1 MAEDEERTLESLLNR
16 AINPAKREED
26 WEYIKLFCD
35 KVNIEIEGPQVAVRL
50 LAHKIQSPQE
60 REALFA
66 LTVLESC
73 VKQCGKRFHQEIG
86 KFRFL
91 NEIIKVLSPKYLGTK
106 TTEKVKKKCV
116 EIVYS
121 WYRGLPLEPKI
132 EEAYRMLKQQ
142 GIITEDPTYV
152 DKLDLVP
159 EPPPRPK
166 NAVFEDDEKAKLLA
180 KLLKSKN
187 PDDLQAANRLIKNMV
202 KQDAERMEKVSQRIN
217 DLETI
222 NNNTKLLREMV
233 GHYNPSTTSQSEKET
248 MKELFDSLEKLRPK
262 LFRLASESDEKDSDG
277 LSQVLRAND
286 DVMLV
291 MSLYRHKVEE
301 VEENG
306 HPEGN
311 KPDGTSLL
319 DLTFDPSSPSKNFS
333 SSYTSFSQGASGSHK
348 QHSEP
353 VSSIDDDLLALGLA
367 TTKSIKEDSRKG
379 DDSLLSELDDLFS
392 YPAISSAKQPV
403 VSQAHGA
410 VPLMM
415 VSQPA
420 PMFGGPSISQPMMYG
435 SAPQVPTHPVPGN
448 LPATSV
454 FSLAPANIQQSQKF
468 TSYGLASQGVS
479 FTQPQSQPQ
488 KPGPTTPK
496 TDQQKKALLD
506 LDDLGQSLMQQNL
519 GPDKPV
525 SFTASVQPAK
535 VTLNQIASKVPTI
548 SPPPYPGS
556 PTAFSSASVGS
567 TSTASVPQSIQPPTV
582 SMAAEVSA
590 HATGSRPGEVQP
602 LTDIFVPLENIK
614 PGSHPPVNTYDKN
627 GIKVLIHAAQDRPRE
642 DVVVMVISV
651 MSINTNPVK
660 GFIFQAAV
668 PKVMKVKLQ
677 PPSATD
683 LPAFNPILPPSAIT
697 QVMLIAN
704 PQKEKI
710 RLKFKITYT
719 CNDQSFTDVGDVD
732 SFQVQ

>member
-1 MAEDEERTLESLLNR
+1 MAEEEERTLESLLNR

-26 WEYIKLFCD
+26 WEYIKQFCD

-73 VKQCGKRFHQEIG
+73 VKQCGRRFHQEIG

-106 TTEKVKKKCV
+106 TTEKVKKKCI
-116 EIVYS
+116 EIIYS
-121 WYRGLPLEPKI
+121 WYKGLPLEPKI
-132 EEAYRMLKQQ
+132 EDAYRMLKQQ

-152 DKLDLVP
+152 DKIP

-222 NNNTKLLREMV
+222 NNNTKLLREMI
-233 GHYNPSTTSQSEKET
+233 GHYNPSTTSKSEKET

-306 HPEGN
+306 HPEAI

-319 DLTFDPSSPSKNFS
+319 DLTFDPSSPSKTFS
-333 SSYTSFSQGASGSHK
+333 SSSTSFSHGASGSH
-348 QHSEP
+348 HSER

-379 DDSLLSELDDLFS
+379 DDTLLSELDDLFS
-392 YPAISSAKQPV
+392 YPTISSAKQQPM
-403 VSQAHGA
+403 VSQAQGT

-415 VSQPA
+415 VNQPA
-420 PMFGGPSISQPMMYG
+420 SVFGGSSISQPMMYG
-435 SAPQVPTHPVPGN
+435 SAPHAPTYSVPGN
-448 LPATSV
+448 LPVTSV
-454 FSLAPANIQQSQKF
+454 FSLTPANVQQSQKF

-479 FTQPQSQPQ
+479 FTQPQSHTQQPS
-488 KPGPTTPK
+488 PTTPK

-506 LDDLGQSLMQQNL
+506 LDDLGQSLMQQSL
-519 GPDKPV
+519 GSEKPV
-525 SFTASVQPAK
+525 PFTASVQPAK

-548 SPPPYPGS
+548 PPPPYPGS
-556 PTAFSSASVGS
+556 STAFSSAPVGS
-567 TSTASVPQSIQPPTV
+567 TSTVAVSQSLHSPTV
-582 SMAAEVSA
+582 NMGAGVCV
-590 HATGSRPGEVQP
+590 TGSKAGEIQP
-602 LTDIFVPLENIK
+602 LTDVFVPLESIK

-651 MSINTNPVK
+651 MSINTNPIK